1 MAEQSRGRRR
11 QRAVVCCGRCGR
23 RRSSSV
29 SPAAAHAAP
38 SEATAPT
45 CTVNFTSSEVNPTVG
60 ENITLSWSASG
71 ADELVASWTTAHVPF
86 SGSQVTTKDIPGPA
100 SYQVTGLKS
109 GQYCG
114 GAVVN
119 VVFAAASGGAPSS
132 SSPAP
137 TSSTVP
143 STSASSVARRV
154 QRRAATV
161 TSPSATYPAQS
172 PTGGASTP
180 WYERPVSL
188 LVLGVLSLFG
198 SLALFN
204 RERVRALLV
213 RRH

>member
-11 QRAVVCCGRCGR
+11 SGVVAAAAAAVGAGLVGLA
-23 RRSSSV
+23 
-29 SPAAAHAAP
+29 AAAHAAP
-38 SEATAPT
+38 VPKATAPT

-143 STSASSVARRV
+143 STSASSVAAESSV
-154 QRRAATV
+154 APTV

-180 WYERPVSL
+180 WYEQPVNL